1 MPRSCRI
8 HSYITSAGATP
19 NEVMSDSES
28 YCSPNALC
36 VLVMRATR
44 PSMPS
49 STMAAKIAMAA
60 TSKRMFIAC
69 TMAKKPANSAAVVN
83 ALGSR

>member
-1 MPRSCRI
+1 
-8 HSYITSAGATP
+8 
-19 NEVMSDSES
+19 MSDNES

-49 STMAAKIAMAA
+49 STIAAKMAMAA
-60 TSKRMFIAC
+60 LSKRMFMAC

>member
-1 MPRSCRI
+1 
-8 HSYITSAGATP
+8 
-19 NEVMSDSES
+19 MSDSES
-28 YCSPNALC
+28 YCSPKALC

-49 STMAAKIAMAA
+49 STMAAKMAMAA
-60 TSKRMFIAC
+60 VSKFRFIAW
-69 TMAKKPANSAAVVN
+69 TMAKKPANSAAVVK

>member
-1 MPRSCRI
+1 M
-8 HSYITSAGATP
+8 TSAGATP
-19 NEVMSDSES
+19 NDVMSESES

-49 STMAAKIAMAA
+49 STMAAKMAMAA
-60 TSKRMFIAC
+60 ESKWPFIAA
-69 TMAKKPANSAAVVN
+69 TMA
-83 ALGSR
+83 